1 MKMRVTSKGDRIMS
15 FKVVHTYALPGVDHG
30 DALLESLDA
39 TLVKGVWLNEDE
51 IIINTKDADAIIG
64 VVSRQPFN
72 RRVFKTLRNCRIIA
86 GIAIGFEAV
95 DLAAATEFKIAVTN
109 VPDYCLDEVSG
120 LAIGFMLALG
130 HIMLQIDKVV
140 RERQINFTGGRQAIE
155 EIGYPIFRMR
165 DQTLGIVGLGKIGT
179 ATALKARGLGIRVI
193 AYDPYV
199 LDGVMESHGV
209 KPVDFDTLL
218 RESDF
223 ISIHTP
229 LTPETHNMFG
239 YEEFKKMKPT
249 CYFINT
255 ARGRCVDEPALI
267 KALQEGLIAGAG
279 IDVTVEEPIAAD
291 NPLIKMPNVIL
302 TGHSA
307 FYSTTS
313 DGELFY
319 KPMTQVAMA
328 LKGEWPQYGLN
339 PEVKEAWLHKWGT
352 VA

>member
-1 MKMRVTSKGDRIMS
+1 MS

-30 DALLESLDA
+30 EALLKSLDA
-39 TLVKGVWLNEDE
+39 MLVKGVWLTEDE
-51 IIINTKDADAIIG
+51 IISNTKDADAVIG

-72 RRVFKTLRNCRIIA
+72 QQVLKTLVNCRIIA

-95 DLAAATEFKIAVTN
+95 DLAAATEFGIAVTN

-130 HIMLQIDKVV
+130 HKMLQIDKAV
-140 RERQINFTGGRQAIE
+140 RERQINFTGGRQAVE
-155 EIGYPIFRMR
+155 EIGYPMFRMR

-179 ATALKARGLGIRVI
+179 ATALKARGLGMRVM

-199 LDGVMESHGV
+199 LGAVMESRWV
-209 KPVDFDTLL
+209 QPVDLDTLL

-229 LTPETHNMFG
+229 LTPETYSMIG
-239 YEEFKKMKPT
+239 YEAFKKMKPT

-267 KALQEGLIAGAG
+267 RALQEGLIAGAG
-279 IDVTVEEPIAAD
+279 IDVTAQEPIEAD

-313 DGELFY
+313 DKELFY
-319 KPMTQVAMA
+319 KPMTQVFMA
-328 LKGEWPQYGLN
+328 LKGEWPLYGLN
-339 PEVKEAWLHKWGT
+339 PEIKEVWLQKWGRK
-352 VA
+352 A

>member
-1 MKMRVTSKGDRIMS
+1 MG
-15 FKVVHTYALPGVDHG
+15 FKVVHTYALPGIDHG

-39 TLVKGVWLNEDE
+39 TLFKGVWLNEDE
-51 IIINTKDADAIIG
+51 IISNAKDADAVIG

-72 RRVFKTLRNCRIIA
+72 RRVLKTLRNCRIIA
-86 GIAIGFEAV
+86 GIAIGFETV
-95 DLAAATEFKIAVTN
+95 DLEAATEFGIAVTN

-120 LAIGFMLALG
+120 LAIGFILALG
-130 HIMLQIDKVV
+130 RIMLQIDKAV
-140 RERQINFTGGRQAIE
+140 REKQINFTGGRQALE
-155 EIGYPIFRMR
+155 EIGCPIFRMR

-179 ATALKARGLGIRVI
+179 ATALKARGLGIKVI

-199 LDGVMESHGV
+199 FDGVMESHGV
-209 KPVDFDTLL
+209 KPADFDTLL

-313 DGELFY
+313 DAELFY
-319 KPMTQVAMA
+319 KPMTQVATA
-328 LKGEWPQYGLN
+328 LRGEWPLYGLN
-339 PEVKEAWLHKWGT
+339 PEVKETWLQRWGT